1 MTTIVGNF
9 PRAFAVEFKNLTRW
23 DPISFEQVN
32 WHWPEEYM
40 VPIRSLLKNRKEK
53 VDRSRFAFSDL
64 QPITIHFD
72 GSIDRRNM
80 DGKKEYVMN
89 LFFAHPGDI
98 VVAKID
104 LKNGAVAIVPEG
116 WTNVVVT
123 GHFAVY
129 EPERSKLLPEY
140 FQRLIQT
147 DFFRAHLWRNK
158 VGAEGRKEVKL
169 DFFESLL
176 IPIPSLSI
184 QRIIVNR
191 WEEVQKKVAE
201 DRAKLEHA
209 ENEISL
215 LIYEVLGI
223 PKQTSNG
230 PTPKSMALRWQ
241 DLERWSFNYLV
252 RTEQGVPGFSRSRY
266 PIASLHQYLIDTM
279 NGYSVKPVAGP
290 TPYRMLKLNALT
302 SAGLDLTKTKFVSI
316 PDRLAE
322 KFSLRKGDLLICRSV
337 GSYEHIAKC
346 TLVEKD
352 DSTILFPDII
362 IRVRIANS
370 LLPKYVQEVIQ
381 TPLGR
386 SYFQSFARTSVGMWK
401 ISAADIRN
409 FSIPIPPL
417 EVQREIV
424 KMVEERRTE
433 IAKERERINDL
444 TAAVKQ
450 EVEEMIL
457 GARPVPEM
465 NGSRKLSV

>member
-1 MTTIVGNF
+1 MTTIVENF

-23 DPISFEQVN
+23 DPISFEQIN
-32 WHWPEEYM
+32 WYWPKEYM

-53 VDRSRFAFSDL
+53 VDRSEFAFSDL

-72 GSIDRRNM
+72 GSIDRRDV
-80 DGKKEYVMN
+80 DGKKEYVMA

-104 LKNGAVAIVPEG
+104 LKNGAVTIVPEG
-116 WTNVVVT
+116 WANVVVT
-123 GHFAVY
+123 SHFAVY
-129 EPERSKLLPEY
+129 EPDRSKLLPEY
-140 FQRLIQT
+140 FHRLIQT

-176 IPIPSLSI
+176 IPVPSLSI

-191 WEEVQKKVAE
+191 WEEVHKKVAE

-209 ENEISL
+209 ENEIPF
-215 LIYEVLGI
+215 LIYEALGT

-241 DLERWSFNYLV
+241 DLERWSFNYLA
-252 RTEQGVPGFSRSRY
+252 RTVQGGLGFSRSKY
-266 PIASLHQYLIDTM
+266 PIVPLGECLLDTM
-279 NGYSVKPVAGP
+279 NGYSVRPVSGP
-290 TPYRMLKLNALT
+290 TQYRMLKLSALT
-302 SAGLDLTKTKFVSI
+302 PAGLDLSESKFVKVPEST
-316 PDRLAE
+316 AK
-322 KFSLRKGDLLICRSV
+322 KFAVQKSDLLVCRSNAYEYV
-337 GSYEHIAKC
+337 GKC
-346 TLVEKD
+346 VVVEED
-352 DSTILFPDII
+352 GPNILFPDII
-362 IRVRIANS
+362 IRARFHAEVLPQYVR
-370 LLPKYVQEVIQ
+370 EVIE

-386 SYFQSFARTSVGMWK
+386 SYFQINSRRAVGGMWK
-401 ISAADIRN
+401 ISAEDIRN
-409 FSIPIPPL
+409 FPIPIPPL

-424 KMVEERRTE
+424 KMVEERRVGV
-433 IAKERERINDL
+433 AKERERINDL

-457 GARPVPEM
+457 GIRPVPEM
-465 NGSRKLSV
+465 NGAHKLSA